1 MYLGLFQAYERGF
14 RSVLTF
20 ELGHT
25 FKHAVEATR
34 LGVQVLDTG
43 VAQVGARGVA
53 DNKVP
58 AQVLDVGG
66 VSLEMGCVR

>member
-34 LGVQVLDTG
+34 LGV
-43 VAQVGARGVA
+43 
-53 DNKVP
+53 
-58 AQVLDVGG
+58 
-66 VSLEMGCVR
+66 